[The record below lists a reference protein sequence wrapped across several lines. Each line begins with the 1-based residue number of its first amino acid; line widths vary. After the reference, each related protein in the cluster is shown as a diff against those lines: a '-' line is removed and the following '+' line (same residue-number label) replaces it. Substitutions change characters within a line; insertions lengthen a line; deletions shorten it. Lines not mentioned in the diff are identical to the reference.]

1 MVEAFVGVI
10 YAGFCGAILFG
21 KVLRFQSR
29 APVIFSDPLVIRLS
43 TSITS
48 VSSEKKSFFRRSPE
62 DEESMATM
70 RDSTSRGLVDPPILE
85 FRLVN
90 LLHDELAGEIIGA
103 SLQVVASKNADDTDP
118 QILEFSSRE
127 RNKSIE
133 QQQLSASR
141 RSNSGSTGSQEAEM
155 PSPKGIEI
163 KSDNGVRSSKTR
175 LKQSILR
182 GLRPRSNSFQPNNHK
197 ADVTTYDGGNRAL
210 IPKIIF
216 SNIHIEE
223 PQHPLFKRVWVGQ
236 HVLDETSPLLKDK
249 VKSKVRKRQGLW
261 PRSQCTAARI
271 KKSLDFNQIIVS
283 ITGVSNVT
291 GSEVY
296 AHHLYDF
303 NDVIVGYEFVD
314 ILLQENSGAIKVDM
328 GGLHCVVG
336 QFEDQYKDYM
346 DSFE

>member
-29 APVIFSDPLVIRLS
+29 APVVFSDPLVIRLATSIAS
-43 TSITS
+43 TSPN
-48 VSSEKKSFFRRSPE
+48 KNDFFRRKPSE
-62 DEESMATM
+62 DEESRPSAKDPTG
-70 RDSTSRGLVDPPILE
+70 RGLVDPPILE

-90 LLHDELAGEIIGA
+90 LLHDEQAGEIIGA

-118 QILEFSSRE
+118 QILEFSNRE
-127 RNKSIE
+127 RNESIDR
-133 QQQLSASR
+133 QSLKASL
-141 RSNSGSTGSQEAEM
+141 RSSGGSNGSQEVEV
-155 PSPKGIEI
+155 PPNIYPELKNDTVV
-163 KSDNGVRSSKTR
+163 KSNKARI
-175 LKQSILR
+175 KQSILR
-182 GLRPRSNSFQPNNHK
+182 GLRASDRSNHK
-197 ADVTTYDGGNRAL
+197 STHKDVTTYDEGNRDL

-236 HVLDETSPLLKDK
+236 HVLDESSPLLKDK
-249 VKSKVRKRQGLW
+249 VKAKLSKRQGLW
-261 PRSQCTAARI
+261 PKSLCTAAMI

-296 AHHLYDF
+296 AHHIYDF

-336 QFEDQYKDYM
+336 QFGDECHLYM
-346 DSFE
+346 DSFG